1 MKHKFKGE
9 ELTFHENGDIIHRI
23 YGKLR
28 ANSSELTAWNILIE
42 NFQSSERYPFIELL
56 VREVWNKISTP
67 ALCEAIYKVDKGYK
81 RMVIQ
86 QLNKPTENDITIN
99 EWYND
104 VYVKG

>member
-23 YGKLR
+23 YGKLG